1 MKKVLLS
8 LAAVGTA
15 MSANA
20 QLLNYGFETGDILP
34 GSVVTEN
41 WYSVNAETGEVKY
54 ENFQN
59 CQCILPSAGTGIDAS
74 NSLWVSTDVTGNTW
88 ERVVAFT
95 NTGVAENKS
104 YRISLWVKGEGAFN
118 VALLKGCFNHDLALQ
133 AGNGNTL
140 TDQTKTFSAAN
151 NDEFV
156 RYSYVVWSPSRDVMK
171 AKKADFEQDEFWN
184 QDFLRLAFTGVGNY
198 SVDNVKIEESAV
210 QGVYCNGTA
219 IRVDFGY
226 ATNGSELAAAAGG
239 TLVLDPSCV
248 SVKIGGEPAGIESV
262 EIKSD
267 GQFYIFLDENSYIDE
282 SSEVSVSFTN
292 PGDLKYSTN
301 VAPECFDN
309 PNCAVYSFTDEQGY
323 FDADLVAT
331 SVAWEE
337 ATLVKANPSDESF
350 EWPNDIKQFSFTFDK
365 GVWTNDDE
373 NGAPTAVLT
382 GPGLGTGENLAVVA
396 NENAD
401 NTIVFERTGSEPL
414 ADGMYTISVDNVSN
428 TNHVSTT
435 TPFTVTFEVGV
446 ITVGTVI
453 YTDYSSVWMEGEYNT
468 AQPTNGWISYFNG
481 EENSSNANRVG
492 NFTTD
497 GKGVGFYFC
506 QRDGSVAA
514 KLTLGEKEEVPFTL
528 PAGNVQITFFST
540 KWQGKG
546 GTYSYKLVKK
556 DAPEEVV
563 ASGDIASE
571 GNAGNFGE
579 TVTSITGAAVKIP
592 NMVAGNYILI
602 LENSAGWDGTIFF
615 GIDVKTYVTKGLVPD
630 PVIVVEESFASVT
643 NGFVPAAGTGWS
655 VYDNNNLAAKGQSQ
669 SGRNRMMSSGTCSNL
684 SIGFYNRCLGGDPTT
699 YYMTYG
705 EPAPEGQEEPEPELI
720 LENAKYSFS
729 WYAVNWKGA
738 KQTYYFQL
746 INAETKEVEYEMTPV
761 EVTADVEGGTQN
773 AEAVQIQFN
782 YIPQGGKYIM
792 KWWMTG
798 ESIIG
803 KIRIEK
809 MGSLAVFWKNKL
821 NNDGLEI
828 AKAERENANAEE
840 YAGKTRDNLDAVIA
854 KNTDPNAAGYH
865 SPADYQAGIDECLA
879 AVKAM
884 AARRDAIAKFKT
896 DIEKLA
902 AALADIDAKYDK
914 LEIIPEYKELV
925 AKYAEVN
932 PSTLEDEELLSV
944 QAKITAGVSAV
955 KNVIDAV
962 NNLITKQIQNLLA
975 AISVYGEELSDE
987 FSLAWISEGEQALTD
1002 NQKVAGQ
1009 LQKILTACIYD
1020 SIANGYNFSYFDEE
1034 AQTSF
1039 PDSIDITG
1047 YIANNM
1053 FYTVNPQ
1060 KNYEASA
1067 ANAAF
1072 PGWNITEG
1080 TVSNVWWWENPL
1092 AINAG
1097 NPAVN
1102 ASLRN
1107 TGSNAFK
1114 VDQAL
1119 NNLPAGV
1126 YTMFMKT
1133 ADCSNVADVSKT
1145 YTKKDESLPWST
1157 SEVYA
1162 KIGEAVT
1169 SVEANYGSGQ
1179 VWRNASDTYLPNIQG
1194 TVAAGENT
1202 VAMTIGANMNCTSD
1216 AAQVDDTRLFM
1227 TGKIEGFD
1235 YRAAAD
1241 ALLASIPSSLK
1252 AVERTD
1258 APVAVEFFN
1267 LAGQKGAAQ
1276 GVNIKVERYS
1286 DGYTVVKKVIVK

>member
-20 QLLNYGFETGDILP
+20 QLLNYGFETSDILP

-104 YRISLWVKGEGAFN
+104 YRISLWVKGEGDFN

-133 AGNGNTL
+133 GGNGTSYV
-140 TDQTKTFSAAN
+140 DQTKTFTAAN
-151 NDEFV
+151 NDDFV

-171 AKKADFEQDEFWN
+171 AKKADFEKDEFWN
-184 QDFLRLAFTGVGNY
+184 QDFLRLAFTGIGNY

-210 QGVYCNGTA
+210 QGVVCNGTVV
-219 IRVDFGY
+219 RVDFGY
-226 ATNGSELAAAAGG
+226 ATNGADLAAAAGG

-248 SVKIGGEPAGIESV
+248 SVKIDGEAAGIESV

-267 GQFYIFLDENSYIDE
+267 GQFYIFLDENSYIDQ
-282 SSEVSVSFTN
+282 SSAVSVSFTN

-301 VAPECFDN
+301 VAPESFDN
-309 PNCAVYSFTDEQGY
+309 PNAAVYNFTDEQGY
-323 FDADLVAT
+323 FDESLFAT
-331 SVAWEE
+331 SMAWEE
-337 ATLVKANPSDESF
+337 AALVTSDPENDSF
-350 EWPNDIKQFSFTFDK
+350 EIDNDINQFSFTFNK
-365 GVWTNDDE
+365 AVWSESE
-373 NGAPTAVLT
+373 NNGKPTATLA
-382 GPGLGTGENLAVVA
+382 GPGVSEELEVVA
-396 NENAD
+396 
-401 NTIVFERTGSEPL
+401 FEGCQPTLTFKRAEGAAAL
-414 ADGMYTISVDNVSN
+414 ANGTYTISVDNVCN
-428 TNHVSTT
+428 EKDVATT
-435 TPFTVTFEVGV
+435 TPFVVTFEVGKV
-446 ITVGTVI
+446 AVGTFV

-492 NFTTD
+492 NFITD
-497 GKGVGFYFC
+497 EKGVGFYFC

-514 KLTLGEKEEVPFTL
+514 KLTLGEKEEAPFTL

-540 KWQGKG
+540 KWQGAG

-556 DAPEEVV
+556 DNPEEVV

-571 GNAGNFGE
+571 GNIANFGE
-579 TVTSITGAAVKIP
+579 AATSIPGAAVKIP
-592 NMVAGNYILI
+592 DMAAGDYILT
-602 LENSAGWDGTIFF
+602 LETAAGWSGTIFF
-615 GIDVKTYVTKGLVPD
+615 GVDVKTYVVDGD
-630 PVIVVEESFASVT
+630 PGTPVVLIDENFASVE
-643 NGFVPAAGTGWS
+643 NGKVPAAGTGWA
-655 VYDNNNLAAKGQSQ
+655 VYDNNNLGAKGQSQ
-669 SGRNRMMSSGTCSNL
+669 SGRNRMMATGTCSNL

-705 EPAPEGQEEPEPELI
+705 EPAPEGQEVEEPKFM

-729 WYAVNWKGA
+729 WYAVNWKGDE
-738 KQTYYFQL
+738 QTYYFQL
-746 INAETKEVEYEMTPV
+746 INAETNEVEYEMTPV
-761 EVTADVEGGTQN
+761 KVKANVNGGQQTAD
-773 AEAVQIQFN
+773 AVQIQFN
-782 YIPQGGKYIM
+782 YAPQGGQYIM

-803 KIRIEK
+803 KIRVEK
-809 MGSLAVFWKNKL
+809 MASLAVFWKNKL
-821 NNDGLEI
+821 INDGLDI
-828 AKAERENANAEE
+828 AKAERENANADE
-840 YAGKTRDNLDAVIA
+840 YAGTTRDNLDAVIA
-854 KNTDPNAAGYH
+854 KNTNPTDYH
-865 SPADYQAGIDECLA
+865 TPKAYQAGIDECLA
-879 AVKAM
+879 AAKAM
-884 AARRDAIAKFKT
+884 SARREAIAKFKT

-902 AALADIDAKYDK
+902 AALADIDAKYDQ

-932 PSTLEDEELLSV
+932 PSTLEDEELLPV

-955 KNVIDAV
+955 KNVVDAV

-1002 NQKVAGQ
+1002 NQEVAGQ

-1114 VDQAL
+1114 VDQVL
-1119 NNLPAGV
+1119 NNLPVGV

-1133 ADCSNVADVSKT
+1133 ADCSNVADVST
-1145 YTKKDESLPWST
+1145 SYTKKDESLPWST

-1162 KIGEAVT
+1162 KIGETVT
-1169 SVEANYGSGQ
+1169 SVEANYGAGQ

-1276 GVNIKVERYS
+1276 GVNIKVERFS